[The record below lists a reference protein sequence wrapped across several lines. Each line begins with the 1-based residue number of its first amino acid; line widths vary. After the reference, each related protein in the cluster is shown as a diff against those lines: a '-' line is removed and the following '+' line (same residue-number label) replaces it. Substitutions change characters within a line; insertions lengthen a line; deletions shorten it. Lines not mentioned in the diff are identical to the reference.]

1 MFCGMRKKKRLQL
14 YIQNKTENLDKN
26 EVIEKLRKL
35 EELNELIIEL
45 RKSYLKSLNPN
56 LN

>member
-1 MFCGMRKKKRLQL
+1 MFCGMRKRKRLQF

-26 EVIEKLRKL
+26 EVAEKLRKL
-35 EELNELIIEL
+35 EELNKLIIEL
-45 RKSYLKSLNPN
+45 KKSYLKSLNPN

>member
-1 MFCGMRKKKRLQL
+1 M
-14 YIQNKTENLDKN
+14 ENLDEN
-26 EVIEKLRKL
+26 EVAEKLRKL

-45 RKSYLKSLNPN
+45 KKIYLKSLNPN